1 MFYGFSEADVEFFAS
16 AEGVKYT
23 EGSFSA
29 DAIAEYNHSFGAFK
43 FISLPHDVNKLNVLS
58 GRLPSNDGECVADA
72 RSFGEENLGQTVSI
86 SASNNAD
93 TVGNFLKKEFTIVG
107 IADSP
112 LYISTERGNTDLL
125 SGTLAGF
132 IFIPYESFY
141 ADYFTDIYI
150 KLDENAY
157 IYSDEYQ
164 GLIKRYEDKMGE
176 LLEERARERHE
187 ELSSALPYPLPQP
200 STLVLTRESNLAY
213 KSYENDTSSVSGY
226 PTSFP
231 HFSDGGVL
239 ICMTTMMR
247 STRTRQ
253 IGTLRALAPSI
264 P

>member
-1 MFYGFSEADVEFFAS
+1 MVNELDSYYRRLEFFDYRLVCSMGFSEADVEFFAS

-112 LYISTERGNTDLL
+112 LYISTERGTPT
-125 SGTLAGF
+125 SSRGTLAGF
-132 IFIPYESFY
+132 IFI
-141 ADYFTDIYI
+141 
-150 KLDENAY
+150 L
-157 IYSDEYQ
+157 
-164 GLIKRYEDKMGE
+164 RE
-176 LLEERARERHE
+176 LLRRLLYRH
-187 ELSSALPYPLPQP
+187 LHQA
-200 STLVLTRESNLAY
+200 
-213 KSYENDTSSVSGY
+213 G
-226 PTSFP
+226 
-231 HFSDGGVL
+231 
-239 ICMTTMMR
+239 
-247 STRTRQ
+247 
-253 IGTLRALAPSI
+253 
-264 P
+264 